1 MVFLRL
7 SLKKEMCKRSLSNEG
22 MTGKRLHL
30 KPVVPEHFWSREG
43 EKTGFSPPLHVC
55 PQRGSAQVCLVR
67 IELTGE
73 GISLIHG
80 HKHSAVKTELKS

>member
-30 KPVVPEHFWSREG
+30 KPVVAEHFWSREG
-43 EKTGFSPPLHVC
+43 EKTGFSPPFARVA
-55 PQRGSAQVCLVR
+55 PAGFRTSVPYQD
-67 IELTGE
+67 
-73 GISLIHG
+73 
-80 HKHSAVKTELKS
+80 